1 MREEIFFGIL
11 AILLLTM
18 AVVVPLVAL
27 TLTVV
32 LMRRVR
38 QLGRRL
44 ERLERG
50 QAAPVSAPVASAPA
64 APALGEMVVTAE
76 IVEVTRPP
84 SSAVSWELLI
94 GRKGLG
100 WVAVILLLFGTAF
113 FLRYAYEN
121 QWIGPLGRVA
131 VGLLIGLTLIV
142 AGFRYHRRDWR
153 VFSQML
159 SSGGIVTLFLA
170 VFSAFGFYHLI
181 PQRTAGVFLTVVILE
196 SALLAVLYRAPTLA
210 WMSLIGGLLTPVLM
224 RSEADQYQ
232 SLFTYLVVLN
242 LGVLLLVGWRRWGGL
257 TTLALLG
264 TQGLFWAWYAERY
277 HPEKLVWAIGFQAAL
292 FVLFVAHS
300 LISKLVRPRP
310 ASWEH
315 LGLLV
320 LNACLGFS
328 AAYVLL
334 RDDYR
339 QWLGLLAI
347 AMAALYTALGR
358 LILRRSAADSRLLL
372 AALAVAVGFI
382 AWAFPLQARAEWVA
396 LGWAAEAAALAWFGL
411 RVNALPLRAIAIAP
425 LGAAVA
431 RLLLID
437 TPHRAL
443 EPHLPILNDYALP
456 ALGVTGCLL
465 ISAGLT
471 RRFLARLET
480 AERIWAGLVGIG
492 GVLLLWFVLSIDT
505 HSYLRYLS
513 AWASEN
519 PEDAQRWRWLSQML
533 LSALWAVYALAVL
546 TVGFWRRLP
555 ALRWTALAIFAVT
568 IVKVF
573 VFDMAGLREFYR
585 ILAFFIVAVLLGLA
599 GWVYQRIQPDR
610 QVAEG
615 NGNARE

>member
-1 MREEIFFGIL
+1 MSLDEILFGIL
-11 AILLLTM
+11 AILLLIV
-18 AVVVPLVAL
+18 AVIGPLVAL
-27 TLTVV
+27 ILVFV
-32 LMRRVR
+32 LLRRVR

-44 ERLERG
+44 EQLELG
-50 QAAPVSAPVASAPA
+50 HAAQAAAPAASPLAAPVA
-64 APALGEMVVTAE
+64 AETVVTAE
-76 IVEVTRPP
+76 VVEVTPP
-84 SSAVSWELLI
+84 TSSAVNWELLI

-131 VGLLIGLTLIV
+131 VGLLIGLVLTL
-142 AGFRYHRRDWR
+142 AGFRYHRRGWR
-153 VFSQML
+153 IFSQML
-159 SSGGIVTLFLA
+159 SSGGVVTLFLA

-181 PQRTAGVFLTVVILE
+181 PQRIAGVFLMVVILE
-196 SALLAVLYRAPTLA
+196 AALLAVLYRAPTLA

-224 RSEADQYQ
+224 RSEVDQYQ
-232 SLFTYLVVLN
+232 SLFTYLIVLN
-242 LGVLLLVGWRRWGGL
+242 SGVLLLVGWRRWGGL

-264 TQGLFWAWYAERY
+264 TQGLFWGWYAERY
-277 HPEKLVWAIGFQAAL
+277 HPEKLDWAIGFQATVFA
-292 FVLFVAHS
+292 LFVAHS
-300 LISKLVRPRP
+300 LISKLIPPRRT
-310 ASWEH
+310 SREH
-315 LGLLV
+315 LGLVV

-334 RDDYR
+334 REDYR
-339 QWLGLLAI
+339 EWLGLLAI
-347 AMAALYTALGR
+347 AMATLYTALGR
-358 LILRRSAADSRLLL
+358 LVLRRSVEDGRLLL
-372 AALAVAVGFI
+372 AALAVAVGFS
-382 AWAFPLQARAEWVA
+382 AWAFPLQSRAEWVA
-396 LGWAAEAAALAWFGL
+396 FGWAAEAAALIWFGL
-411 RVNALPLRAIAIAP
+411 RVNAVPLRAIAIAL

-471 RRFLARLET
+471 HRFLARLGA
-480 AERIWAGLVGIG
+480 AERILAGLVGIG
-492 GVLLLWFVLSIDT
+492 GVLLLWFVLSVDT

-546 TVGFWRRLP
+546 TIGFWRRLP

-585 ILAFFIVAVLLGLA
+585 ILAFFIVAMLLGLA
-599 GWVYQRIQPDR
+599 GWAYQRMQPDR
-610 QVAEG
+610 QAAEAG
-615 NGNARE
+615 E